1 MPASSFSSAL
11 DTGVYLFATGL
22 FLALT
27 VPILSQVYK
36 SSEAE
41 ALHSITD
48 GLRMEVDT
56 LVPGMKTKFVFYSP
70 QSAMTISLRH
80 STIVAS
86 IDNLVLVEGVKWTLP
101 ETKLVPGTDY
111 TLSLVGNG
119 VSVEE
124 SRGN

>member
-1 MPASSFSSAL
+1 VPASSLSAAL
-11 DTGVYLFATGL
+11 NTGVYLFATGL

-27 VPILSQVYK
+27 VPILDQVYK
-36 SSEAE
+36 ASEAQT
-41 ALHSITD
+41 LHSLTD
-48 GLRMEVDT
+48 GLRMEVDS

-70 QSAMTISLRH
+70 QSALIISLRH
-80 STIVAS
+80 HSIVAS
-86 IDNLVLVEGVKWTLP
+86 IDNLVLVESVKWTLP

-124 SRGN
+124 SRGS